1 MEPILLK
8 NKMSLMRNKIIKTS
22 AKITIGLSIF
32 IISLY
37 FFGISPR
44 YSVPILTYHS
54 FDYGKGLLSVTPENF
69 ERQMHYLKNK
79 GFNVICLEELVEGIK
94 NKKRFAHNT
103 VVITIDDGY
112 ENNFT
117 YAYPILKK
125 YGFPAIIFLI
135 TNEIG
140 TNVTYLDWD
149 EVKEM
154 SKNNISFGGH
164 TKNHIYLPS
173 IKKKDILWD
182 EIAGCKKAIEEHIGI
197 LVDYFCY
204 PLGGFT
210 EETEMFVKRAGYKG
224 ACVTNRGDDIL
235 NKYDVYGLNR
245 ISIRNG
251 NPYFSFSN
259 LFGSIRFW
267 AKLSGY
273 YNLFRKEKRGY

>member
-1 MEPILLK
+1 
-8 NKMSLMRNKIIKTS
+8 MRNKILKIA
-22 AKITIGLSIF
+22 AKVTIGLFIF
-32 IISLY
+32 ILGFY
-37 FFGISPR
+37 FFWLSPR
-44 YSVPILTYHS
+44 YTVPILTYHS
-54 FDYGKGLLSVTPENF
+54 FDYGKGLLSVAPENF
-69 ERQMHYLKNK
+69 EKQMHYLKRK
-79 GFNVICLEELVEGIK
+79 HYNVISFDELVEGIK
-94 NKKRFAHNT
+94 NRRRFTHNT

-135 TNEIG
+135 TN
-140 TNVTYLDWD
+140 NVGANGWD

-154 SKNNISFGGH
+154 SKYNISFGGH
-164 TKNHIYLPS
+164 TKNHVYLPT
-173 IKKKDILWD
+173 IDKKDVLWD

-197 LVDYFCY
+197 PVDYFCY

-210 EETEMFVKRAGYKG
+210 KEAEILVEKAGYKG

-235 NKYDVYGLNR
+235 NKHNVYELHR

-259 LFGSIRFW
+259 LWAPMRFR
-267 AKLSGY
+267 AKLTGY
-273 YNLFRKEKRGY
+273 YNIFRKTKNGY

>member
-1 MEPILLK
+1 
-8 NKMSLMRNKIIKTS
+8 MRNKIIKTS

-37 FFGISPR
+37 FFWISPR

-54 FDYGKGLLSVTPENF
+54 FDYGEGLLSVAPENF
-69 ERQMHYLKNK
+69 EKQMRYLKNK
-79 GFNVICLEELVEGIK
+79 HYNVISFGELVEGIK
-94 NKKRFAHNT
+94 NRRSFARNT

-112 ENNFT
+112 KNNFT

-135 TNEIG
+135 TNNIR
-140 TNVTYLDWD
+140 TNAGFLNWD

-154 SKNNISFGGH
+154 SRNNISFGGH
-164 TKNHIYLPS
+164 TKNHVYLPS
-173 IKKKDILWD
+173 VYKTDVLWN
-182 EIAGCKKAIEEHIGI
+182 EVAGSKKAIEKHIGI
-197 LVDYFCY
+197 PIDYFCY

-210 EETEMFVKRAGYKG
+210 EEAEMFVKRAGYKG
-224 ACVTNRGDDIL
+224 ACVTNRGFDIL
-235 NKYDVYGLNR
+235 NKIDLYELNR

-259 LFGSIRFW
+259 LFAPIRFR

-273 YNLFRKEKRGY
+273 YNIFRKEKRGY